1 MPSPISDTAS
11 DHAATRWPVEAATGR
26 LLGWSV
32 TSGDREVG
40 RFPTEEAAQAA
51 AELDAGYKLEWA
63 PLPEAHRAQE
73 GGDVR
78 AMEHDRVY
86 AQAWNSIAGYREEAE
101 AAAALRAEIGADR
114 ASRRYR
120 VEPVH
125 GPAGEAAEDAEYVV
139 TGSTL
144 YVLPAQDGWALRCEA
159 SGEVLGVFGTRAS
172 ALARGRQE
180 HARRERGTMGGH
192 PVGRLL
198 ALFGKRG

>member
-1 MPSPISDTAS
+1 MPSPISDSTSNQLTARWS
-11 DHAATRWPVEAATGR
+11 GDAAPGR

-51 AELDAGYKLEWA
+51 AELDAGYKLDWA

-78 AMEHDRVY
+78 AMEHARVY

-101 AAAALRAEIGADR
+101 AAAALRAEIGVDR

-120 VEPVH
+120 VEPVY
-125 GPAGEAAEDAEYVV
+125 GPAGEAVEGAEYVV

-144 YVLPAQDGWALRCEA
+144 YVLPAQDGWALRCES
-159 SGEVLGVFGTRAS
+159 SGEILGVFGSRAS
-172 ALARGRQE
+172 ALAEGRQE